1 MQCGN
6 GRESRESR
14 PGWKLTLEEGKEGAW
29 GNQRRVQKSLEH
41 PRGMQRVAGPASI
54 VFSVGTRVLEDSQ
67 SNPPARPPQA
77 VSAARLQ
84 RLVADRLAAGCGADP
99 YLHVVFPHI
108 RMYAAVYVCARDQ
121 PTTLAVKGA
130 APRLLSRA
138 AQVHLRTRIHR
149 KP

>member
-1 MQCGN
+1 MVCGN

-67 SNPPARPPQA
+67 SRPPQHTP
-77 VSAARLQ
+77 SALQ
-84 RLVADRLAAGCGADP
+84 RLAADRLAAGCGADP
-99 YLHVVFPHI
+99 YLHVVFPH
-108 RMYAAVYVCARDQ
+108 MQ
-121 PTTLAVKGA
+121 
-130 APRLLSRA
+130 
-138 AQVHLRTRIHR
+138 RTCM
-149 KP
+149 